1 MTRLKPIISRLR
13 AKVAE
18 AEANLGAARRQID
31 VLETQRPQFRADI
44 DAAVAALTLAEIE
57 LTNTV
62 VRAPSDGRVGERQA
76 RVGQHVRPGTLLV
89 AIVPQDF
96 WVVANFKETQIPAM
110 RIGDGITISNRWH
123 PGKGDGHHRRAQD
136 CERGTD
142 LGSRLCD
149 PGAGPDDGRAA
160 RSGVCGG
167 ASICASPEGSA
178 AAFAVAEAPFEADAC
193 LETAVD
199 LWHAK
204 HSPKAT

>member
-1 MTRLKPIISRLR
+1 MLGGLYGMQGAFDHARTLVARGRALLEELGLDVELARIDLENTRI
-13 AKVAE
+13 VAP
-18 AEANLGAARRQID
+18 R
-31 VLETQRPQFRADI
+31 
-44 DAAVAALTLAEIE
+44 
-57 LTNTV
+57 
-62 VRAPSDGRVGERQA
+62 DGRLGEIGA
-76 RVGQHVRPGTLLV
+76 RIGQYVTAGSQLL
-89 AIVPQDF
+89 ALVPNEV

-142 LGSRLCD
+142 RGSRLCD

-167 ASICASPEGSA
+167 ASICASPEASA
-178 AAFAVAEAPFEADAC
+178 AAFAVAEAPFEAYAC